1 MTSLIQ
7 SIIFR
12 LKLAQVVSI
21 VFKKKNVQIY
31 DLTKIIFQ
39 PNFLY

>member
-21 VFKKKNVQIY
+21 ELKKK
-31 DLTKIIFQ
+31 KIEIGTY
-39 PNFLY
+39 LI

>member
-21 VFKKKNVQIY
+21 VFKKKFINI
-31 DLTKIIFQ
+31 
-39 PNFLY
+39 

>member
-21 VFKKKNVQIY
+21 VFKKKCTNI
-31 DLTKIIFQ
+31 
-39 PNFLY
+39 

>member
-1 MTSLIQ
+1 MTSLMQ

-21 VFKKKNVQIY
+21 VFEKKCINMILLK
-31 DLTKIIFQ
+31 
-39 PNFLY
+39 